1 MSPCRKTIKQ
11 MNKIRCAIFDFD
23 GTVADTKYS
32 VMDSARHALKHFG
45 IDESEEALRRFI
57 GPTLWYSFSTYYGI
71 KDKDCDEAVRIYRE
85 YYAAEGIKKAR
96 LYDGIEDAV
105 NGLKALGIETAV
117 ATVREENS
125 LLQNFSVLGINGLF
139 DAYAGSL
146 ENGERSDKAELIAV
160 ALERLHVPEA
170 VDAVV
175 IGDSRTDCEGANA
188 IGCGF
193 IAALYDRDISEF
205 EGLDIGMKAYAPLDL
220 VSIISGLI

>member
-1 MSPCRKTIKQ
+1 MSQRRKVKIP
-11 MNKIRCAIFDFD
+11 MNRIRCAVFDFD

-45 IDESEEALRRFI
+45 YDASEEELRRFI

-71 KDKDCDEAVRIYRE
+71 KDKECDEAVRIYRE
-85 YYAAEGIKKAR
+85 YYAAEGIKKAG
-96 LYDGIEDAV
+96 LYEGIVDAV
-105 NGLKALGIETAV
+105 NGLKALGVKTAV

-125 LLQNFSVLGINGLF
+125 LLQNFSVLGINGIF

-146 ENGERSDKAELIAV
+146 ANGERSDKAELITV
-160 ALERLHVPEA
+160 ALDRLHVSEA
-170 VDAVV
+170 GDAVV
-175 IGDSRTDCEGANA
+175 IGDSHTDCEGANA
-188 IGCGF
+188 VGCGF

-205 EGLDIGMKAYAPLDL
+205 GGLDISMKAYEPLDI